1 MAQMLL
7 KKPVKEEI
15 NKINGFIIKKS
26 KKRLKNLLVEAIERS
41 RLNRIFNWR
50 IENIKLVFN
59 MKREF
64 KIIFC
69 EVFRASKTPLSK
81 KLEREK
87 NDW

>member
-41 RLNRIFNWR
+41 RLNRIFN
-50 IENIKLVFN
+50 
-59 MKREF
+59 
-64 KIIFC
+64 
-69 EVFRASKTPLSK
+69 
-81 KLEREK
+81 
-87 NDW
+87 